1 MKNDIIHS
9 GEFFALT
16 LVSSWIG
23 YIVGNWL
30 PIADLGS
37 AGTIRVFEIAIG
49 FILLSAVMTWLATR
63 RISS

>member
-16 LVSSWIG
+16 LVSLWIG
-23 YIVGNWL
+23 YIAGNWL

-37 AGTIRVFEIAIG
+37 MGTIRIFEIAIG
-49 FILLSAVMTWLATR
+49 FILLSAVIMWLATR
-63 RISS
+63 RILS

>member
-16 LVSSWIG
+16 LVSLWIG
-23 YIVGNWL
+23 YIARNWL

-37 AGTIRVFEIAIG
+37 MGTIRIFEIAIG
-49 FILLSAVMTWLATR
+49 FILLSAVIMWLATR
-63 RISS
+63 RILS